1 MILRRITQHVKDQN
15 WFAVGLDFII
25 VVAGVVIGIQVANWN
40 EDRQQH
46 VDEAEIIE
54 RVADVFA
61 RIKLDAERS
70 RKFHRQ
76 ITSDLTIVVKS
87 LRSDNLAD
95 SDIDAVK
102 RALFLGTTFQTSA
115 DRSGTTRELLSS
127 GQANLLRDKG
137 LLEELVAYEAFLD
150 RHDQAM
156 DFFLRTATELT
167 VPFTKAFE
175 LDIESAFFDETLY
188 ATNISPPIGALN
200 FEAMAAD
207 DDFENAAEEL
217 LFVQNVALMWR
228 LRIDAQV
235 ENIQEQL
242 AEKK

>member
-1 MILRRITQHVKDQN
+1 MLLRRITKHVRDQN
-15 WFAVGLDFII
+15 WFAVVLDFMI
-25 VVAGVVIGIQVANWN
+25 VVFGVFIGIQVANWN
-40 EDRQQH
+40 EARQQRI
-46 VDEAEIIE
+46 DEAGLIE
-54 RVADVFA
+54 RISDDFV
-61 RIKLDAERS
+61 RIKKDAERS
-70 RKFHRQ
+70 RNYHSEIK
-76 ITSDLTIVVKS
+76 SDLTILVKS
-87 LRSDNLAD
+87 LRSDTLAD
-95 SDIDAVK
+95 NDIAAIK

-127 GQANLLRDKG
+127 GQANILRDKG

-167 VPFTKAFE
+167 VPFTKAFK